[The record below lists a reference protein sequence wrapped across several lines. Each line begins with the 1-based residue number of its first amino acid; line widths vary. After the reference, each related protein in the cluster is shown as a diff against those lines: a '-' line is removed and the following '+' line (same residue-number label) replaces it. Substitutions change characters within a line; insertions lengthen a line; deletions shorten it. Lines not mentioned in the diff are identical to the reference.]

1 MGSGRGLYRRWG
13 IAPRPE
19 TNFLAH
25 SIAQRPGFVNPM
37 GQKFVLFFTSPA
49 LSPEDLRLLPE
60 YAILNLF

>member
-25 SIAQRPGFVNPM
+25 SITQRPGFVNPM

-49 LSPEDLRLLPE
+49 LSPGDLRLLPE
-60 YAILNLF
+60 YAILGLF